1 MKLTKSKLKQIIREE
16 LKVVKEAEITP
27 EEFAALSK
35 KVDPETFEYR
45 EEMEAIKHAMD
56 GLRRDVRW
64 ELLNNRNLR
73 VQYENNPSAGPM
85 TDWAE
90 RLVGTILETINKRH
104 DAIKKSLVSIVSKK
118 VGASEAAGPTMEDEP

>member
-64 ELLNNRNLR
+64 EIGRAH
-73 VQYENNPSAGPM
+73 V
-85 TDWAE
+85 
-90 RLVGTILETINKRH
+90 
-104 DAIKKSLVSIVSKK
+104 
-118 VGASEAAGPTMEDEP
+118 

>member
-1 MKLTKSKLKQIIREE
+1 
-16 LKVVKEAEITP
+16 
-27 EEFAALSK
+27 
-35 KVDPETFEYR
+35 
-45 EEMEAIKHAMD
+45 MEAIKHAMD